1 MHESNRMGRERGF
14 TFIEIIVVSLVLVI
28 LAAIAIPTFL
38 GQRDRAFEAA
48 VVADLRN
55 AGAAQAYLVVAGN
68 EPATSTAELQA
79 VGFTHS
85 EGVSFTN
92 DGDFTTH
99 PSGLCIEGTHTNLD
113 GRTWRFG
120 SDGDANPREGSCG

>member
-1 MHESNRMGRERGF
+1 MELHVHESNRMGRERGF

-55 AGAAQAYLVVAGN
+55 AGAARAYLVVAGT
-68 EPATSTAELQA
+68 EPASSTPELPAGGSLGARTERAQYRSLSSKSKQA
-79 VGFTHS
+79 DPVG
-85 EGVSFTN
+85 
-92 DGDFTTH
+92 
-99 PSGLCIEGTHTNLD
+99 
-113 GRTWRFG
+113 
-120 SDGDANPREGSCG
+120 